1 MSQKEQTQ
9 AANALIEWF
18 NSQEIG
24 KADAHT
30 VMIKVF
36 AKLLI
41 SSPADTRTMREAFD
55 RLTADLANECNN
67 RAVNLIHGSRK

>member
-1 MSQKEQTQ
+1 MTPQEQTQ
-9 AANALIEWF
+9 AANALIQWF

-24 KADAHT
+24 KANAHL

-41 SSPADTRTMREAFD
+41 AKPTDIRTIREAFD

-67 RAVNLIHGSRK
+67 RAVNLIHGGRK

>member
-1 MSQKEQTQ
+1 MTPKEQVQ

-24 KADAHT
+24 KANAHA

-41 SSPADTRTMREAFD
+41 SAPADIRTLREAFD
-55 RLTADLANECNN
+55 RLAVDLANECNN